1 MAERRSGQ
9 LPVAMLAQG
18 SCPDLLSAMGID
30 LKAGGRVKN
39 TARKKSLSTNP
50 HIALLIKL
58 YKFLSRRTTAKFNKV
73 ILKRLMMVRRLRGPI
88 SLKII
93 KNAKDGKIAVVTGT
107 VTDDL
112 RVMEVPKM
120 RVCALKFTETA
131 RARIVKA
138 GGECLT
144 FDQLALAAPLGQ
156 GTILLR
162 APQKART
169 AQKYMGKAPGVPNS
183 DTRPRIRSTGR
194 KFEMARGRRKS
205 RGYKN

>member
-1 MAERRSGQ
+1 
-9 LPVAMLAQG
+9 
-18 SCPDLLSAMGID
+18 MG
-30 LKAGGRVKN
+30 KE
-39 TARKKSLSTNP
+39 
-50 HIALLIKL
+50 
-58 YKFLSRRTTAKFNKV
+58 
-73 ILKRLMMVRRLRGPI
+73 
-88 SLKII
+88 
-93 KNAKDGKIAVVTGT
+93 GKISVVTGS

-138 GGECLT
+138 GGECMT

-156 GTILLR
+156 GTVLLR
-162 APQKART
+162 S

-194 KFEMARGRRKS
+194 KFEMAR
-205 RGYKN
+205 

>member
-1 MAERRSGQ
+1 
-9 LPVAMLAQG
+9 MLAQG

-50 HIALLIKL
+50 YIALLIKL

-88 SLKII
+88 SLRKLI
-93 KNAKDGKIAVVTGT
+93 KNNKEGKISVVVGT

-112 RVMEVPKM
+112 REMEVPKM

-144 FDQLALAAPLGQ
+144 FDQLALQAPLGQ
-156 GTILLR
+156 GTVLLR
-162 APQKART
+162 SPQKART

-183 DTRPRIRSTGR
+183 DPRPRIRSTGR